1 MHINVIFF
9 SLKCSKEYDGIV
21 RKFIQSYLVWDLY
34 DLSDWDSLL
43 VCMLSIFELQVALDT
58 QVCMTEGYD
67 EKRSTL
73 YC

>member
-1 MHINVIFF
+1 MHINVVFF

-43 VCMLSIFELQVALDT
+43 VCMLSILELQVVLDT
-58 QVCMTEGYD
+58 
-67 EKRSTL
+67 
-73 YC
+73 

>member
-1 MHINVIFF
+1 MHINVVFF

-21 RKFIQSYLVWDLY
+21 RKFIRSYLVWDLY

-58 QVCMTEGYD
+58 
-67 EKRSTL
+67 
-73 YC
+73 